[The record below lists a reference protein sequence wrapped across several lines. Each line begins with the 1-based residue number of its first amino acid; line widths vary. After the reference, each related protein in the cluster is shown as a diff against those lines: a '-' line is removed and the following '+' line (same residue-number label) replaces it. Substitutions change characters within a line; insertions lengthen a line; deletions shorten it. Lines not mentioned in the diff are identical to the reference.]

1 MKNVRIKPTLCLALA
16 IVTAVSIAAG
26 MIFSNTPVLAGE
38 QQARLTSGGQAPQA
52 EKYSLSGPYAYKNL
66 AIFLIQAKD
75 AKTTTRDPAR
85 REPKFMTLQEALEQ
99 KKATVSETG
108 TVNNLVIENVA
119 DDVHIY
125 IQCGD
130 IVRGGKQ
137 DRTIGNDYVIAPK
150 SGKIPLS
157 SFCVESGRWRQRG
170 DEKAHEFSAS
180 TNALPSKGL
189 KVAANYNRSQSGVW
203 QEVADV
209 QNKLSQNLGK
219 SVKAQQS
226 ASSLELTLDDKDVK
240 KAVQE
245 YVDALTRLVY
255 GRENVV
261 GFVSVIN
268 GKPSSADMYTSPEL
282 FRKLWVKLLR
292 ACAVEAIAELQ
303 ETDVFAHPTAASAA
317 AFLQNDAEA
326 KIHEKQ
332 VDAQL
337 KIVTRQS
344 KDKIVFETYRTGE
357 KESLHKSYIRADSKL
372 LQQQTQPG
380 RQGQQIRS
388 NTMNSSQQQ
397 GQQAQPQ
404 PQQRTPEE

>member
-1 MKNVRIKPTLCLALA
+1 MKMKVTLCLGLA
-16 IVTAVSIAAG
+16 TVMAVSIA
-26 MIFSNTPVLAGE
+26 VGE
-38 QQARLTSGGQAPQA
+38 QQARLTSGEQAPQA
-52 EKYSLSGPYAYKNL
+52 ENYSLSGPYAYKNL
-66 AIFLIQAKD
+66 AIFLIHAKD
-75 AKTTTRDPAR
+75 AKDTARGDPAR

-125 IQCGD
+125 IQSGD

-189 KVAANYNRSQSGVW
+189 KVAANYSQSQSGVW

-240 KAVQE
+240 KVVQE

-268 GKPSSADMYTSPEL
+268 GKPSSADVYASPEL

-292 ACAVEAIAELQ
+292 ACAVEAIAEFQ
-303 ETDVFAHPTAASAA
+303 ETNEFAHPTVQSAA

-326 KIHEKQ
+326 KINKKQ
-332 VDAQL
+332 VNEQL
-337 KIVTRQS
+337 NIVTRQS
-344 KDKIVFETYRTGE
+344 KNKIVFETHRTGE
-357 KESLHKSYIRADSKL
+357 KEALHKSYIRADSKL
-372 LQQQTQPG
+372 LQQQNQSM
-380 RQGQQIRS
+380 QSQQTML
-388 NTMNSSQQQ
+388 NTMNSSQ
-397 GQQAQPQ
+397 QQAQPQ

>member
-1 MKNVRIKPTLCLALA
+1 MRTMKMKLTLCLGLA
-16 IVTAVSIAAG
+16 TVMGVSIVAA
-26 MIFSNTPVLAGE
+26 MIFSNTPVLALAGE
-38 QQARLTSGGQAPQA
+38 QQARLASGGQVPQA
-52 EKYSLSGPYAYKNL
+52 ENYSLSGPYAYKNL

-75 AKTTTRDPAR
+75 TKTTT
-85 REPKFMTLQEALEQ
+85 KFMTLQEALEQ

-119 DDVHIY
+119 DDVHFY
-125 IQCGD
+125 IQSGD

-137 DRTIGNDYVIAPK
+137 DRTIGNDYVITPK

-189 KVAANYNRSQSGVW
+189 KVAANYSRSQGGVW
-203 QEVADV
+203 QEVADM

-219 SVKAQQS
+219 SVRAPQS
-226 ASSLELTLDDKDVK
+226 AYSLELTLEDKDVK
-240 KAVQE
+240 NAVQE

-268 GKPSSADMYTSPEL
+268 GKPSSADMYASPEL

-292 ACAVEAIAELQ
+292 ACAVEAIAEFQ
-303 ETDVFAHPTAASAA
+303 ETNEFAHPTAASAA

-332 VDAQL
+332 IDGQVRV
-337 KIVTRQS
+337 VTRQS

-357 KESLHKSYIRADSKL
+357 QEALHKSYIRADSKL

-380 RQGQQIRS
+380 MQGQQRRS
-388 NTMNSSQQQ
+388 NITNSSQ
-397 GQQAQPQ
+397 QQAQPQ

>member
-1 MKNVRIKPTLCLALA
+1 MKTMKMKVTLCLGLA
-16 IVTAVSIAAG
+16 TVMAVSI
-26 MIFSNTPVLAGE
+26 PAGE
-38 QQARLTSGGQAPQA
+38 QQAPQA
-52 EKYSLSGPYAYKNL
+52 ENYSLSGPYAYKNL

-75 AKTTTRDPAR
+75 AKDTATRDPAR

-108 TVNNLVIENVA
+108 TVNSLVIENVA

-125 IQCGD
+125 IQSGD

-189 KVAANYNRSQSGVW
+189 KVAANYNRSQGGVW

-261 GFVSVIN
+261 GFVSMIN
-268 GKPSSADMYTSPEL
+268 GKPSSADMYASPEL

-303 ETDVFAHPTAASAA
+303 ETDVFAHPTVQSAA
-317 AFLQNDAEA
+317 AFLQDDDQA

-357 KESLHKSYIRADSKL
+357 KEALHKSYIRADSKL

-380 RQGQQIRS
+380 MQRQQTRS
-388 NTMNSSQQQ
+388 NITNSSQQ
-397 GQQAQPQ
+397 QQAQPQ

>member
-1 MKNVRIKPTLCLALA
+1 MKTMKMKVTLCLGLA
-16 IVTAVSIAAG
+16 MVMAVSIPA
-26 MIFSNTPVLAGE
+26 SE
-38 QQARLTSGGQAPQA
+38 QQIPQA
-52 EKYSLSGPYAYKNL
+52 ENYSLSGPYAYKNL
-66 AIFLIQAKD
+66 AIFLVHAKSV
-75 AKTTTRDPAR
+75 KETT
-85 REPKFMTLQEALEQ
+85 KFMTLQDALEQ

-125 IQCGD
+125 IQSGD
-130 IVRGGKQ
+130 IMRGGKQ
-137 DRTIGNDYVIAPK
+137 DRTIGNDYIVAPK
-150 SGKIPLS
+150 SGKIQLS

-189 KVAANYNRSQSGVW
+189 KVAANYSRSQSGVW

-245 YVDALTRLVY
+245 YIDALTRLVD
-255 GRENVV
+255 GRNDVV
-261 GFVSVIN
+261 GFVSAIN
-268 GKPSSADMYTSPEL
+268 GKLNTADVYPSVDL
-282 FRKLWVKLLR
+282 FKKLWPKLLG

-303 ETDVFAHPTAASAA
+303 ETNVFTHPTVQSAA
-317 AFLQNDAEA
+317 AFLQNDPEA
-326 KIHEKQ
+326 KIHEKHINEQ
-332 VDAQL
+332 VRV
-337 KIVTRQS
+337 VTRQS

-357 KESLHKSYIRADSKL
+357 QEALHKSYIRADSKL

-380 RQGQQIRS
+380 IQSQQIRS

-397 GQQAQPQ
+397 AQPQ
-404 PQQRTPEE
+404 PQQRTP

>member
-1 MKNVRIKPTLCLALA
+1 MTGTKLKEKKMKNVTIKATFCLAPA
-16 IVTAVSIAAG
+16 IVTAVSTAAA

-38 QQARLTSGGQAPQA
+38 QQARLTSGGQAPQV
-52 EKYSLSGPYAYKNL
+52 EKHSLSGPYAYKNL

-75 AKTTTRDPAR
+75 PKTTT
-85 REPKFMTLQEALEQ
+85 KFITLQQALEQ

-125 IQCGD
+125 IQSGD

-180 TNALPSKGL
+180 TNSLPSKGL
-189 KVAANYNRSQSGVW
+189 KVAANYSRSQGGVW

-240 KAVQE
+240 KAVQK

-261 GFVSVIN
+261 GFVSMIN
-268 GKPSSADMYTSPEL
+268 GKPSSADMYASPEL

-303 ETDVFAHPTAASAA
+303 ETDVFAHPTVQSAA
-317 AFLQNDAEA
+317 AFLQDDDRA

-332 VDAQL
+332 VDEQL

-357 KESLHKSYIRADSKL
+357 QEALHKSYIRADSKL

-380 RQGQQIRS
+380 MQGQQTRS
-388 NTMNSSQQQ
+388 NITNSSQQQ
-397 GQQAQPQ
+397 QAQ